1 MYACTCRNCNIRF
14 VWGLRCKSQLAM
26 SLCEPCF
33 AEIRAAWYK
42 NDIDDRTNIFEF
54 IDAYIVMREI
64 SNE

>member
-1 MYACTCRNCNIRF
+1 
-14 VWGLRCKSQLAM
+14 M